1 MHALSRPNDQR
12 RTPYDMF
19 LFGMVTNGPRGLSQ
33 LLTPMEEN
41 VEDLDMYGIDWEDLE
56 NPELI
61 ENFLERS
68 ADEDEHDEGVND
80 LEGLHLPAHMANV
93 VCNPPFCPL
102 SDDQIDI
109 LFQQLSTQVDVQSRD
124 MLVQRGVW
132 IQALDILNGLL

>member
-1 MHALSRPNDQR
+1 MHALSRPNDRR

-19 LFGMVTNGPRGLSQ
+19 LFGMVTNAPRGLSQ

-80 LEGLHLPAHMANV
+80 SEGLHLPAHMANV
-93 VCNPPFCPL
+93 VCNPHFVLCL
-102 SDDQIDI
+102 MIRLI
-109 LFQQLSTQVDVQSRD
+109 FFF
-124 MLVQRGVW
+124 
-132 IQALDILNGLL
+132 NNFLLKLMCSLEICWCEGEYGSKH